1 MKKYNFSEILNIS
14 DIITMADFVAIYN
27 DNDGKYY
34 IYKNRT
40 REYNKGDI
48 ITKEQF
54 IQRMQTVRFPLVFHN
69 EYIKLN
75 EITETLPWYNK
86 EYRDLELI
94 LQAVMYSVDKWFD
107 EIDESKD
114 EVNRAADA
122 REIALRA
129 IESRDA
135 LISEIIDKVEI
146 IREKHLDLTHHNNYP
161 RTMDVCNEI
170 TNLIDKFY
178 SPDKGD

>member
-1 MKKYNFSEILNIS
+1 MKLILGHKDVIEL
-14 DIITMADFVAIYN
+14 TQEQYL
-27 DNDGKYY
+27 KE
-34 IYKNRT
+34 K
-40 REYNKGDI
+40 EDI
-48 ITKEQF
+48 ITKNQY
-54 IQRMQTVRFPLVFHN
+54 IQETLATNDSLSTHHN
-69 EYIKLN
+69 ETTKNLILDN
-75 EITETLPWYNK
+75 EKYKN
-86 EYRDLELI
+86 LECK
-94 LQAVMYSVDKWFD
+94 LQAVMYFVDKWFD